1 MMDRISGLRC
11 VAVAMACA
19 ALGCGDSSSPGQRL
33 ADAYNRVARERCE
46 CLYADRGYTSA
57 RECREAESVM
67 RPPQHRCEGEAYRAD
82 ETGLVRGGVECQ
94 ADVMNAQADCYG
106 QTGCDATAFQDC
118 DIEAAVALSECPQP
132 TVEAMEAYSIALQAC
147 LTGASPPSLGDCPN
161 DDIGSVVGTPAYTGT
176 TRGSHNDLGGSCGGA
191 LTPDEALQWVAPQT
205 GTVTI
210 NTFGTDF
217 DTILYV
223 LEGSCT
229 GPELVCNDDAPGA
242 PGWQSEVTLEVTEG
256 DVLII
261 VVDGW
266 GPGDEGPFQLNIE
279 Y

>member
-1 MMDRISGLRC
+1 MGRSGWWRWMTIAWVLG
-11 VAVAMACA
+11 AV
-19 ALGCGDSSSPGQRL
+19 GCGDSASPGQRL
-33 ADAYNRVARERCE
+33 ADAYNRVVRERCD
-46 CLYADRGYTSA
+46 CFHADRGYASA
-57 RECREAESVM
+57 RECREAESVT

-82 ETGLVRGGVECQ
+82 ETGLVRGGIECQ
-94 ADVMNAQADCYG
+94 SDVMNAQADCYG
-106 QTGCDATAFQDC
+106 DAGCDATAFQEC
-118 DIEAAVALSECPQP
+118 DFEAATALSECPQP

-147 LTGASPPSLGDCPN
+147 LTGADPPSLGDCPN
-161 DDIGSVVGTPAYTGT
+161 EDIGSAVGTPAFTGT

-191 LTPDEALQWVAPQT
+191 LTPDEALQWLAPQT

-210 NTFGTDF
+210 DTFGTDF
-217 DTILYV
+217 DTVLYV

-229 GPELVCNDDAPGA
+229 GPELACNDDAPGVA
-242 PGWQSEVTLEVTEG
+242 GWQSEVTLEVTEG

-266 GPGDEGPFQLNIE
+266 GPDDEGPFQLNIA